1 MITKSKKE
9 IIGAIM
15 QNYDE
20 FIYRTEKFT
29 EITNKVGLD
38 YNLNLNESHLDKE
51 IKRKADEIKNNVF
64 KIFVTG
70 EAKSGKCFFR
80 N

>member
-38 YNLNLNESHLDKE
+38 YNLNLK
-51 IKRKADEIKNNVF
+51 V
-64 KIFVTG
+64 V
-70 EAKSGKCFFR
+70 
-80 N
+80 